1 MEDKS
6 NIGSRKLML
15 KLIDPSNG
23 ENFMK
28 EATKHDNSRAKYFAK
43 FFFKKQHHITNFT
56 DYVVTFS
63 DESSKF

>member
-23 ENFMK
+23 EIFMK
-28 EATKHDNSRAKYFAK
+28 EATKHDNSRAKYLL
-43 FFFKKQHHITNFT
+43 FFF
-56 DYVVTFS
+56 
-63 DESSKF
+63 